1 VWRRQGKAEQV
12 IAKANNKTKKG
23 NMIKGYKGFGKDWTC
38 HGHKFEVGKTYT
50 HKSEIKLCE
59 SGFHFCEN
67 PLDVL
72 RYYSPTDS
80 NFAEVE
86 ANNVSD
92 EKSNDTKRVC
102 SEIKIGAKITLSAV
116 IQAGVSFLVSTCKN
130 KSATSGNYSHSA
142 TSGDYSPSATSGDY
156 SPSATSGDFRH
167 GATSGDYSHSA
178 TSGNY
183 SHSATSGYSSPS
195 ATSGDYSH
203 SATSGNSSHG
213 ATSGDYSH
221 GATTGYSSPSATSG
235 NYSHSATSGD
245 YSHSATSGNYSP
257 SATSGDYSP
266 SETKGKNSIAS
277 AIGKNSKAKS
287 TLGNWIVLS
296 EIDDNYNVLCVK
308 TAKVDGKKI
317 KADTWYKLKGGKFV
331 ATE

>member
-1 VWRRQGKAEQV
+1 MLAE
-12 IAKANNKTKKG
+12 NNKTKKG
-23 NMIKGYKGFGKDWTC
+23 NMIKGFKGFSKDWTC

-50 HKSEIKLCE
+50 HKGKIKLCE

-102 SEIKIGAKITLSAV
+102 SEIKIGAKITLTTI

-130 KSATSGNYSHSA
+130 KSATSGNSSHSATSGDYSHSA
-142 TSGDYSPSATSGDY
+142 TSGYYSPSATSGDY
-156 SPSATSGDFRH
+156 SPSATSG
-167 GATSGDYSHSA
+167 
-178 TSGNY
+178 
-183 SHSATSGYSSPS
+183 YSSPS
-195 ATSGDYSH
+195 ATSGDS
-203 SATSGNSSHG
+203 
-213 ATSGDYSH
+213 
-221 GATTGYSSPSATSG
+221 
-235 NYSHSATSGD
+235 
-245 YSHSATSGNYSP
+245 
-257 SATSGDYSP
+257 SP

-317 KADTWYKLKGGKFV
+317 KADTWYKLEGGKFV

>member
-1 VWRRQGKAEQV
+1 
-12 IAKANNKTKKG
+12 
-23 NMIKGYKGFGKDWTC
+23 MIKGYKGFGKDWTC

-142 TSGDYSPSATSGDY
+142 TSGDYSPSATSGDF
-156 SPSATSGDFRH
+156 SH

-203 SATSGNSSHG
+203 SATSGNSSHVPRQAIT
-213 ATSGDYSH
+213 ATVPRQAIPAPVPRQAIT
-221 GATTGYSSPSATSG
+221 ATVPRQAITATVLRQ
-235 NYSHSATSGD
+235 
-245 YSHSATSGNYSP
+245 
-257 SATSGDYSP
+257 
-266 SETKGKNSIAS
+266 
-277 AIGKNSKAKS
+277 AITAPVPRQAITAPVRQK
-287 TLGNWIVLS
+287 
-296 EIDDNYNVLCVK
+296 VK
-308 TAKVDGKKI
+308 TQSPLLSVKTQKP
-317 KADTWYKLKGGKFV
+317 KALWEIGSYCLKLTIITTCFALKQPRLTARK
-331 ATE
+331 